1 MVFLFEKA
9 SPYERIS
16 YLCIPEKINKRNY
29 KQLIFKTIH
38 HYVELVRV
46 QNHIHILIS
55 CITIIYYIFL
65 LPKSAPFNIFP
76 IFAVH

>member
-16 YLCIPEKINKRNY
+16 YLCTPEKINKTYN

-38 HYVELVRV
+38 HYVQLV
-46 QNHIHILIS
+46 QI
-55 CITIIYYIFL
+55 
-65 LPKSAPFNIFP
+65 
-76 IFAVH
+76 

>member
-16 YLCIPEKINKRNY
+16 YLCILKKTSKLNY

-38 HYVELVRV
+38 YYVELVRV
-46 QNHIHILIS
+46 QD
-55 CITIIYYIFL
+55 
-65 LPKSAPFNIFP
+65 
-76 IFAVH
+76 

>member
-16 YLCIPEKINKRNY
+16 YLCTPEKNNKYNY
-29 KQLIFKTIH
+29 NKLIFKTIT

-46 QNHIHILIS
+46 QD
-55 CITIIYYIFL
+55 
-65 LPKSAPFNIFP
+65 
-76 IFAVH
+76 